1 MSFEVLPQVARA
13 LDLAVIERL
22 PNAGYFMV
30 APAPAWLEGAL
41 EEQATL
47 ARAFPFLRHFL
58 ETAGATWNEGGAAR
72 AHSGPFEAD
81 VNGEALLLRAT
92 AMTIDSH
99 RILVIERM
107 TGEAD
112 LRPMLQRAREHMLA
126 HEQLERHATAVH
138 EPAAEIARDVAALS
152 ALNLPA
158 DALALVQS
166 IARSSTALQSA
177 IASLPAPPPRA
188 KRKTTR
194 H

>member
-30 APAPAWLEGAL
+30 APAPPWLEGAL

-58 ETAGATWNEGGAAR
+58 ETASSAWQEGGAAR

-92 AMTIDSH
+92 AMTIEGH

-112 LRPMLQRAREHMLA
+112 LRPVLQRAREHMLE
-126 HEQLERHATAVH
+126 HEQLERHAAAVH
-138 EPAAEIARDVAALS
+138 DPAAAIARDLAAL
-152 ALNLPA
+152 ATLNLPP
-158 DALALVQS
+158 DAQALVTS
-166 IARSSTALQSA
+166 IAQSSTKLQAA
-177 IASLPAPPPRA
+177 IATLPAPTPRG
-188 KRKTTR
+188 KRKTSR
-194 H
+194 